1 MKAIRVHE
9 YGGPEVLQL
18 EEIEDPVITTSDGVL
33 IGMHASGVNPAEVSR
48 RAGKGMPIQFPA
60 ILGIEGAGEVIEIG
74 SDVHS
79 VSVGDRVVVRQPA
92 YTYAE
97 LVVAPETNVYKFP
110 QNLSFVEAST
120 ISIIYSTAWAALCV
134 KGEAKP
140 GDTVLV
146 QAAASGVGIAAV
158 QLAKHLG
165 MTVIGT
171 SSSEEKL
178 SWAQSLGLDHGINY
192 QSTDF
197 VEEVKQITEGRG
209 VDVIVDG
216 VGGDVLAN
224 GVSALARNG
233 RVCVFGGAGS
243 RESTISV
250 TSLFRIGGSKRG
262 CGGAET
268 TPDDF
273 KKILSWFEQGLLH
286 PTVDKVWSLA
296 DAVEAHRYQESR
308 QIKGK
313 SALVIRE

>member
-9 YGGPEVLQL
+9 YGGPEVLRL
-18 EEIEDPVITTSDGVL
+18 EEVEDPVITESDGVL
-33 IGMHASGVNPAEVSR
+33 VSMHASGVNPAEVSR

-60 ILGIEGAGEVIEIG
+60 ILGIEGAGEVIAIG
-74 SDVHS
+74 SDVQS
-79 VSVGDRVVVRQPA
+79 INVGDTVVVRQPP

-97 LVVAPETNVYKFP
+97 LIVTPEKNVYKFSG
-110 QNLSFVEAST
+110 NLSFVEAST

-134 KGEAKP
+134 KGEGKP

-171 SSSEEKL
+171 SSSDEKL
-178 SWAQSLGLDHGINY
+178 SWAKSFGLDHGINY
-192 QSTDF
+192 QNGDF

-216 VGGDVLAN
+216 VGGDVLAQGIN
-224 GVSALARNG
+224 ALARNG
-233 RVCVFGGAGS
+233 KVCVFGGAGS
-243 RESTISV
+243 RESTFSV
-250 TSLFRIGGSKRG
+250 TSLFRIGGSIRG

-268 TPDDF
+268 SSDDF

-286 PTVDKVWSLA
+286 PTVDKTWPMA
-296 DAVEAHRYQESR
+296 EAVEAHRYQESR

-313 SALVIRE
+313 SALVIRG